1 MLLFAHHL
9 ALLLDDDGVEL
20 RMPPPTWTV
29 PRGIADGFL
38 LPLPFARTNSFGSDF
53 GSDFGTGFGAGFGAG
68 FGSDFGAGFGSG
80 FGTGFSS
87 DFGSDFGSGVAL
99 DFFGFFAFV
108 APLPLS
114 VFGGL
119 PRLRFPLD
127 ADGVGAGGCFSF
139 LLFALL
145 FSLSSRG
152 GKSSRTRRFST
163 GGALHHF
170 HGFAANA
177 SPSLLKLFFIFT
189 SFEKGGTVWMSNAP
203 PLFPDR
209 SFPQ

>member
-38 LPLPFARTNSFGSDF
+38 TCRLPFARTNSFGSDF

-99 DFFGFFAFV
+99 DYFGFFAFV

-145 FSLSSRG
+145 FFALIERRQS
-152 GKSSRTRRFST
+152 KSHASFFHW
-163 GGALHHF
+163 AL
-170 HGFAANA
+170 AAFFMGLLPT
-177 SPSLLKLFFIFT
+177 SPSLDYSSSLRVL
-189 SFEKGGTVWMSNAP
+189 KGGTVWMSMP